1 VDLLLTYDIATHDRA
16 GDRRLRR
23 VAKIAEGHG
32 VRVQYSVFELVLN
45 PHEVPKLVRR
55 LELAIDQDQDS
66 IRIYRLGS
74 ALPMTTLGK
83 QRMLTT
89 IRGPLIL

>member
-1 VDLLLTYDIATHDRA
+1 M
-16 GDRRLRR
+16 
-23 VAKIAEGHG
+23 
-32 VRVQYSVFELVLN
+32 
-45 PHEVPKLVRR
+45 RR